1 MATNYSSNTLRRCPL
16 SEKNL
21 YLVCNAHM
29 DPVWLWEWEEG
40 AATAISTFRTAADL
54 CEQFDN
60 FVFNHN
66 EAILYKWVE
75 EYEPVLF
82 KRIQQLVKEKKW
94 HIMGGW
100 YLQPDC
106 NMPSG
111 ESFVRQILIGKKY
124 FEDRFGV
131 NPTTAINFDPFGHTQ
146 GLVQIM
152 VKSGFDSYLFCRP
165 DSTFCTLPANEF
177 LWVGYD
183 GSVILGCRILNWYN
197 SPLGGAREKV
207 ENWIKDNPDEKLGI
221 VMWGVGNHGGGPSKI
236 DLQDL
241 ENLINEEKSF
251 TIVHST
257 PEDYF
262 KELGH
267 QQDNLPYHNKDINPW
282 GVGCYTSM
290 IRVKQKHRQLENELY
305 MVEKMASTAAMQ
317 GLIPYPQEEIQEA
330 LTDLLTGEFHDI
342 LPGSSIQ
349 PVEETSLRL
358 LDHGLEILSRAK
370 ARAFFALSSGQPR
383 AEEGQIPV
391 LVYNPHS
398 YKVKGVF
405 ECEFQLADINNS
417 ETFTMVNVSQNEQQ
431 VPTQVEKELCNL
443 SLDWRKRVVF
453 LAQLEPSQMNRFD
466 CQLQVIPQKPK
477 IQLQEL
483 DDKISFQTDDLK
495 VVINT
500 KTGLVDKYQIGGI
513 NYVLEHAFHP
523 IVMADNEDPWG
534 MLVKSYRQL
543 AGKFTLMTEEEATR
557 FSGVTSA
564 SVKPVRVIEDGDV
577 RSVVEVNF
585 KYENSAICQRYKLPK
600 QGTEIEVEV
609 RVHWNEKD
617 KMLKLSV
624 PTCLENSEYIG
635 QVAYGVGSLPKNGDE
650 AVAQKWVAI
659 VSHEQDMA
667 FSCINDGVY
676 GSDFRDGELRL
687 SLLRSPAYAGH
698 PIEDRTIVPQDRYTP
713 RIDQGERLFRFWF
726 NGGKVQDRLLA
737 IDRQALVKNEKPFAL
752 SFFPPG
758 QGEKPK
764 PGVVLSDKVV
774 QVTSIKKAE
783 ESVDL
788 IIRLFE
794 PTGQGRATTLS
805 LPFVPIQKKILLQGF
820 EIKTLKFNL
829 KTRKFIEIDLMEN
842 EIE

>member
-1 MATNYSSNTLRRCPL
+1 M

-21 YLVCNAHM
+21 HLVCNAHM

-40 AATAISTFRTAADL
+40 AAAAISTFRTAADL
-54 CEQFDN
+54 CEQFDG

-75 EYEPVLF
+75 EYEPDLF
-82 KRIQQLVKEKKW
+82 RRIENLVKEKKW

-111 ESFVRQILIGKKY
+111 ESFIRQILVGKNY
-124 FEDRFGV
+124 FKEKFGV
-131 NPTTAINFDPFGHTQ
+131 NPKTAINFDPFGHTQ

-152 VKSGFDSYLFCRP
+152 AQSGYDSYLFCRP
-165 DSTFCTLPANEF
+165 DSNLCNLPSEEF
-177 LWVGYD
+177 IWVGYD
-183 GSVILGCRILNWYN
+183 GSEILGCRVLNWYN
-197 SPLGGAREKV
+197 SSLGGAREKV
-207 ENWIKDNPDEKLGI
+207 ENWLKDNPNEKQGI
-221 VMWGVGNHGGGPSKI
+221 VLWGVGNHGGGPSKN

-257 PEDYF
+257 PENYF

-267 QQDNLPYHNKDINPW
+267 QKDNLPHHAKDINPW

-305 MVEKMASTAAMQ
+305 MVEKMASTAVMQ
-317 GLIPYPQEEIQEA
+317 GLMPYPGEEIHEA

-358 LDHGLEILSRAK
+358 LDHGLEILSRVK
-370 ARAFFALSSGQPR
+370 ARAFFALSSGQPK
-383 AEEGQIPV
+383 AKEGEIPI
-391 LVYNPHS
+391 LVYNPHP

-405 ECEFQLADINNS
+405 ECEFQLADINKS
-417 ETFTMVNVSQNEQQ
+417 ETFTMVDVSQNGQQ
-431 VPTQVEKELCNL
+431 FPAQVEKELSNL
-443 SLDWRKRVVF
+443 NIDWRKRVVF
-453 LAQLEPSQMNRFD
+453 YAELEPSQMNRFD
-466 CQLQVIPQKPK
+466 CQLQVIPQKSK
-477 IQLQEL
+477 INLQEL

-543 AGKFTLMTEEEATR
+543 AGKFTLMSEDEATR
-557 FSGVTSA
+557 FSGVTSGTI
-564 SVKPVRVIEDGDV
+564 KPVRVIEDGDV

-617 KMLKLSV
+617 KMLKLSI
-624 PTCLENSEYIG
+624 PTRLKDSEYLG

-650 AVAQKWVAI
+650 AVAQKWVAV
-659 VSHEQDMA
+659 VSHEQDLA

-676 GSDFRDGELRL
+676 GSDFKDGELRL

-698 PIEDRTIVPQDRYTP
+698 PIDDRVIVPQDRYTP

-726 NGGKVQDRLLA
+726 NGGMVKDRLEA
-737 IDRQALVKNEKPFAL
+737 IDREALVKNEKPFAL

-758 QGEKPK
+758 QGAKPK
-764 PGVVLSDKVV
+764 PGLILSDKVI
-774 QVTSIKKAE
+774 QVSTMKKAE
-783 ESVDL
+783 ESDDL

-794 PTGQGRATTLS
+794 PTGRTRSTTLS
-805 LPFVPIQKKILLQGF
+805 LPYLTLKEIIILNGF
-820 EIKTLKFNL
+820 EIKTLRINL
-829 KTRKFIEIDLMEN
+829 ITGKMVYVDLMEN
-842 EIE
+842 EIGVDN